1 MIVLSTCI
9 TKLIVY
15 YFCLSKMTNIEVE
28 VEQRLTDESSDDEQ
42 QEETVQDNVEVP
54 TPKAEVDNIL
64 NNISSKAVKQLS
76 RNERSKLISDFENG
90 VENQYFKVMKM
101 KNGQIRITK
110 RTTPLVQD
118 VERAHEVVNNKI
130 DEKFI
135 NKRLTDNQ
143 LLLEHIIDLEKRYEI
158 MRLKHKKLKKR
169 YNKLENDIFDDSDDE
184 LDVREVTV
192 PYNEEP
198 VKIEPKQVEPV
209 VPEAVARAEVS
220 PFRTIRRSVPRQSW
234 RSVVTSF

>member
-1 MIVLSTCI
+1 
-9 TKLIVY
+9 
-15 YFCLSKMTNIEVE
+15 MTNIEVE
-28 VEQRLTDESSDDEQ
+28 IEHHDNTLESSDDEQ
-42 QEETVQDNVEVP
+42 QEEHVESTETDVTEGVETSDNN
-54 TPKAEVDNIL
+54 NIL

-76 RNERSKLISDFENG
+76 RDERSKLISDFENG

-110 RTTPLVQD
+110 RFNPLPTPD
-118 VERAHEVVNNKI
+118 KAPEVINNKI
-130 DEKFI
+130 
-135 NKRLTDNQ
+135 NKQYNNKLLTNEQ
-143 LLLEHIIDLEKRYEI
+143 LLLEHIFDLERKYEQ

-220 PFRTIRRSVPRQSW
+220 PFRTVRRSVPRQSW

>member
-1 MIVLSTCI
+1 
-9 TKLIVY
+9 
-15 YFCLSKMTNIEVE
+15 MTNIEVE

-54 TPKAEVDNIL
+54 TPKAEVDTIL

-76 RNERSKLISDFENG
+76 RDERSKLISDFENG

-110 RTTPLVQD
+110 RFNPLPTPD
-118 VERAHEVVNNKI
+118 KAPEVINNKI
-130 DEKFI
+130 
-135 NKRLTDNQ
+135 NKQYNNKLLTNEQ
-143 LLLEHIIDLEKRYEI
+143 LLLEHIFDLERKYEQ

-169 YNKLENDIFDDSDDE
+169 YNKLENDIFDDDSDE

-192 PYNEEP
+192 PYNQEP
-198 VKIEPKQVEPV
+198 VKIEQKQVEPV
-209 VPEAVARAEVS
+209 VPEAVARPEVS
-220 PFRTIRRSVPRQSW
+220 PFRTVRRSVPRQSW

>member
-1 MIVLSTCI
+1 
-9 TKLIVY
+9 
-15 YFCLSKMTNIEVE
+15 MTNIEVE

-110 RTTPLVQD
+110 RFNPLPTPD
-118 VERAHEVVNNKI
+118 KAPEVINNKI
-130 DEKFI
+130 
-135 NKRLTDNQ
+135 NKQYNNKLLTNEQ
-143 LLLEHIIDLEKRYEI
+143 LLLEHMFELERKYEQ

-169 YNKLENDIFDDSDDE
+169 YNKLETDLFDDSDDE
-184 LDVREVTV
+184 LDVREVV
-192 PYNEEP
+192 AEPEPEP
-198 VKIEPKQVEPV
+198 VVEPV
-209 VPEAVARAEVS
+209 IIPVEEVKNKVEH
-220 PFRTIRRSVPRQSW
+220 PVPRPEFIGRRAAKTKSW
-234 RSVVTSF
+234 RSFVTSF

>member
-1 MIVLSTCI
+1 
-9 TKLIVY
+9 
-15 YFCLSKMTNIEVE
+15 MTNIEVE

-76 RNERSKLISDFENG
+76 RDERSKLISDFENG

-110 RTTPLVQD
+110 RFNPLPTPD
-118 VERAHEVVNNKI
+118 KAPEVINNKI
-130 DEKFI
+130 
-135 NKRLTDNQ
+135 NKQYNNKLLTNEQ
-143 LLLEHIIDLEKRYEI
+143 LLLEHIFDLERKYEQ

-169 YNKLENDIFDDSDDE
+169 YNKLENDIFDDDSDE
-184 LDVREVTV
+184 LDVREIVV
-192 PYNEEP
+192 EPEPEPVVEP
-198 VKIEPKQVEPV
+198 VKIPVE
-209 VPEAVARAEVS
+209 EVKNKVEH
-220 PFRTIRRSVPRQSW
+220 PVPRPEFIGRRAAKTKSW
-234 RSVVTSF
+234 RSFVTSF

>member
-1 MIVLSTCI
+1 
-9 TKLIVY
+9 
-15 YFCLSKMTNIEVE
+15 MTNIEVE

-76 RNERSKLISDFENG
+76 RDERSKLISDFENG

-110 RTTPLVQD
+110 RFNPLPTPD
-118 VERAHEVVNNKI
+118 KAPEVINNKI
-130 DEKFI
+130 
-135 NKRLTDNQ
+135 NKQYNNKLLTNEQ
-143 LLLEHIIDLEKRYEI
+143 LLLEHIFDLERKYEQ

-169 YNKLENDIFDDSDDE
+169 YNKLENDIFDDDSDE
-184 LDVREVTV
+184 LDVREVV
-192 PYNEEP
+192 AEPEPEP
-198 VKIEPKQVEPV
+198 VVEPV
-209 VPEAVARAEVS
+209 RIPVEEVKNKVEY
-220 PFRTIRRSVPRQSW
+220 PVPRPEFIGRRAAKTKSW
-234 RSVVTSF
+234 RSFVTSF

>member
-1 MIVLSTCI
+1 
-9 TKLIVY
+9 
-15 YFCLSKMTNIEVE
+15 MTNIEVE

-76 RNERSKLISDFENG
+76 RDERSKLISDFENG

-110 RTTPLVQD
+110 RFNPLPTPD
-118 VERAHEVVNNKI
+118 KAPEVINNKI
-130 DEKFI
+130 
-135 NKRLTDNQ
+135 NKQYNNKLLTNEQ
-143 LLLEHIIDLEKRYEI
+143 LLLEHIFDLERKYEQ

-169 YNKLENDIFDDSDDE
+169 YNKLETDLFDDE
-184 LDVREVTV
+184 PLDIKEITQETV
-192 PYNEEP
+192 NETPNEP
-198 VKIEPKQVEPV
+198 VNEPV
-209 VPEAVARAEVS
+209 NETPNERMISNV
-220 PFRTIRRSVPRQSW
+220 RTIKRGIRKQSW
-234 RSVVTSF
+234 RDVISKY

>member
-1 MIVLSTCI
+1 
-9 TKLIVY
+9 
-15 YFCLSKMTNIEVE
+15 MTNIEVE

-110 RTTPLVQD
+110 RFNPLPTPD
-118 VERAHEVVNNKI
+118 KAPEVINNKI
-130 DEKFI
+130 
-135 NKRLTDNQ
+135 NKQYNNKLLTNEQ
-143 LLLEHIIDLEKRYEI
+143 LLLEHIFDLERKYEQ

-169 YNKLENDIFDDSDDE
+169 YNKLENDIFDDDSDE
-184 LDVREVTV
+184 LDVREVV
-192 PYNEEP
+192 AEPEPEPVVEP
-198 VKIEPKQVEPV
+198 VKIPVE
-209 VPEAVARAEVS
+209 EVKNKVEY
-220 PFRTIRRSVPRQSW
+220 PVPRPEFIGRRAAKTKSW
-234 RSVVTSF
+234 RSFVTSF

>member
-1 MIVLSTCI
+1 
-9 TKLIVY
+9 
-15 YFCLSKMTNIEVE
+15 MTNIEVE

-76 RNERSKLISDFENG
+76 RDERSKLISDFENG

-110 RTTPLVQD
+110 RFNPLPTPD
-118 VERAHEVVNNKI
+118 KAPEVINNKI
-130 DEKFI
+130 
-135 NKRLTDNQ
+135 NKQYNNKLLTNEQ
-143 LLLEHIIDLEKRYEI
+143 LLLEHIFDLERKYEQ

-169 YNKLENDIFDDSDDE
+169 YNKLENDIFDDDSDE
-184 LDVREVTV
+184 LDVREIVAEPEPEPV
-192 PYNEEP
+192 VEP
-198 VKIEPKQVEPV
+198 VKIPVE
-209 VPEAVARAEVS
+209 EVKNKVEH
-220 PFRTIRRSVPRQSW
+220 PVPRPEFIGRRAAKTKSW
-234 RSVVTSF
+234 RSFVTSF

>member
-1 MIVLSTCI
+1 
-9 TKLIVY
+9 
-15 YFCLSKMTNIEVE
+15 MTNIEVE

-110 RTTPLVQD
+110 RFNPLPTPD
-118 VERAHEVVNNKI
+118 KAPEVINNKI
-130 DEKFI
+130 
-135 NKRLTDNQ
+135 NKQYNNKLLTNEQ
-143 LLLEHIIDLEKRYEI
+143 LLLEHIFDLERKYEQ

-169 YNKLENDIFDDSDDE
+169 YNKLENDIFDDDSDE
-184 LDVREVTV
+184 LDVREVV
-192 PYNEEP
+192 AEPEPEP
-198 VKIEPKQVEPV
+198 VVEPV
-209 VPEAVARAEVS
+209 IIPVEEVKNKVEH
-220 PFRTIRRSVPRQSW
+220 PVPRPEFIGRRAAKTKSW
-234 RSVVTSF
+234 RSFVTSF

>member
-1 MIVLSTCI
+1 
-9 TKLIVY
+9 
-15 YFCLSKMTNIEVE
+15 MTNIEVE

-76 RNERSKLISDFENG
+76 RDERSKLISDFENG

-110 RTTPLVQD
+110 RNTPLVQD

-184 LDVREVTV
+184 LDVSEVTV
-192 PYNEEP
+192 PYNQEP
-198 VKIEPKQVEPV
+198 VKIEQKQVEPV
-209 VPEAVARAEVS
+209 VPEAVAQPEVS
-220 PFRTIRRSVPRQSW
+220 LFRTVRRSVPRQSW
-234 RSVVTSF
+234 RSAVTSF

>member
-1 MIVLSTCI
+1 
-9 TKLIVY
+9 
-15 YFCLSKMTNIEVE
+15 MTNIEVE

-76 RNERSKLISDFENG
+76 RDERSKLISDFENG

-198 VKIEPKQVEPV
+198 VKIEQKEVEPV
-209 VPEAVARAEVS
+209 VPEAVARPEVS
-220 PFRTIRRSVPRQSW
+220 PFRTVRRSVPRQSW

>member
-1 MIVLSTCI
+1 
-9 TKLIVY
+9 
-15 YFCLSKMTNIEVE
+15 MTNIEVE

-110 RTTPLVQD
+110 RFNPLPTPD
-118 VERAHEVVNNKI
+118 KAPEVINNKI
-130 DEKFI
+130 
-135 NKRLTDNQ
+135 NKQYNNKLLTNEQ
-143 LLLEHIIDLEKRYEI
+143 LLLEHIFDLERKYEQ

-169 YNKLENDIFDDSDDE
+169 YNKLENDIFDDDSDE
-184 LDVREVTV
+184 LDVREIVAE
-192 PYNEEP
+192 PEPEP
-198 VKIEPKQVEPV
+198 VVEPV
-209 VPEAVARAEVS
+209 IIPVEEVKNKVEH
-220 PFRTIRRSVPRQSW
+220 PVPRPEFIGRRAAKTKSW
-234 RSVVTSF
+234 RSFVTSF

>member
-1 MIVLSTCI
+1 
-9 TKLIVY
+9 
-15 YFCLSKMTNIEVE
+15 MTNIEVE

-110 RTTPLVQD
+110 RFNPLPTPD
-118 VERAHEVVNNKI
+118 KAPEVINNKI
-130 DEKFI
+130 
-135 NKRLTDNQ
+135 NKQYNNKLLTNEQ
-143 LLLEHIIDLEKRYEI
+143 LLLEHIFDLERKYEQ

-169 YNKLENDIFDDSDDE
+169 YNKLENDIFDDDSDE
-184 LDVREVTV
+184 LDVREVV
-192 PYNEEP
+192 AEPEPEP
-198 VKIEPKQVEPV
+198 VVEPV
-209 VPEAVARAEVS
+209 RIPVEEVKNKVEY
-220 PFRTIRRSVPRQSW
+220 PVPRPEFIGRRAAKTKSW
-234 RSVVTSF
+234 RSFVTSF

>member
-1 MIVLSTCI
+1 
-9 TKLIVY
+9 
-15 YFCLSKMTNIEVE
+15 MTNIEVE

-169 YNKLENDIFDDSDDE
+169 YNKLENDIFDDDSDE
-184 LDVREVTV
+184 LDVREVV
-192 PYNEEP
+192 AEPEPEP
-198 VKIEPKQVEPV
+198 VVEPV
-209 VPEAVARAEVS
+209 IIPVEEVKNKVEH
-220 PFRTIRRSVPRQSW
+220 PVPRPEFIGRRAAKTKSW
-234 RSVVTSF
+234 RSFVTSF

>member
-1 MIVLSTCI
+1 
-9 TKLIVY
+9 
-15 YFCLSKMTNIEVE
+15 MTNIEVE

-110 RTTPLVQD
+110 RFNPLPTPD
-118 VERAHEVVNNKI
+118 KAPEVINNKI
-130 DEKFI
+130 
-135 NKRLTDNQ
+135 NKQYNNKLLTNEQ
-143 LLLEHIIDLEKRYEI
+143 LLLEHIFDLERKYEQ

-169 YNKLENDIFDDSDDE
+169 YNKLETDLFDDSDDE

-198 VKIEPKQVEPV
+198 VKIEQKQVEPV
-209 VPEAVARAEVS
+209 VPEAVARPEVS
-220 PFRTIRRSVPRQSW
+220 PFRTVRRSVPRQSW